1 MRLNRFLT
9 CLGSLMVASV
19 AFSLPGTSQ
28 TMSGVDTEAIIAT
41 MDRLSINVPMSVAGR
56 DPVRRFLEEL
66 SRERCDQKAI
76 ADLGVALD
84 KVGYRR
90 EAATAHVSYSATC
103 GGHAPSLRA
112 AVNILLKLSDYTTAV
127 TVASNLIKL
136 EPFNDNGYYL
146 RAVAHDRGGSPKK
159 AIDDYVTAIEL
170 FGNKDRIAS
179 VSYFAMARSY
189 EKLGQ
194 FCDAILPIE
203 TWVSLNPMRNDT
215 SRPLQPI

>member
-1 MRLNRFLT
+1 
-9 CLGSLMVASV
+9 
-19 AFSLPGTSQ
+19 
-28 TMSGVDTEAIIAT
+28 
-41 MDRLSINVPMSVAGR
+41 
-56 DPVRRFLEEL
+56 
-66 SRERCDQKAI
+66 
-76 ADLGVALD
+76 
-84 KVGYRR
+84 
-90 EAATAHVSYSATC
+90 
-103 GGHAPSLRA
+103 
-112 AVNILLKLSDYTTAV
+112 V

-136 EPFNDNGYYL
+136 EPFSDNGYYL

-203 TWVSLNPMRNDT
+203 AWVSLNPARYDT
-215 SRPLQPI
+215 SQTRAIIADYTTKGRSRRQRRAARKSSRSRDRTTSSSCRSRSTACGEI